1 MNKSHS
7 FKVPINNVEVAVQ
20 GMKRK
25 AWLNNFFDAQ
35 IKQCACKLD

>member
-1 MNKSHS
+1 MSKSHS

-35 IKQCACKLD
+35 IKQCAWKLD